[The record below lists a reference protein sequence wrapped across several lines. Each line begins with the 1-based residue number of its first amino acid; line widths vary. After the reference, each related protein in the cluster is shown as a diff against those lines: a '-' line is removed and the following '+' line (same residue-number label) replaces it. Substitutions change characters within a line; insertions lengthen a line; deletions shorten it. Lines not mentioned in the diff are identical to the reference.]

1 MPYVR
6 SRTTKAGTPS
16 TALVDAYRD
25 KEGRPRQRLLASLH
39 GEPTTLRALAK
50 LAALRDDLRKER
62 KKLALEAIDADR
74 FYESVTQSV
83 MHGHQYSETERKEID
98 RLMRARARL
107 LKRMSKVDRTL
118 AAIQRDGVIIKK
130 HCAASANEIQ
140 AAIKAHKREQYDAE
154 CLALGMEFHHT
165 AQIREAKAK
174 LRRLMS

>member
-74 FYESVTQSV
+74 FQQPILSVPSAT
-83 MHGHQYSETERKEID
+83 SEGPLMLTASMA
-98 RLMRARARL
+98 RLARALR
-107 LKRMSKVDRTL
+107 
-118 AAIQRDGVIIKK
+118 
-130 HCAASANEIQ
+130 SAG
-140 AAIKAHKREQYDAE
+140 ARAGS
-154 CLALGMEFHHT
+154 C
-165 AQIREAKAK
+165 
-174 LRRLMS
+174 